1 MKTKLFINNLEVFAN
16 HGLFEEENRLGQKF
30 IFIIECELDY
40 KKALFSD
47 EMTDSISYADIANVV
62 VETATSNTYNL
73 LERLAGEI
81 LKNIFE
87 KFPQIKNVKLEIN
100 KPAAPIKY
108 HFEQCGVVVETS
120 REGFGL

>member
-1 MKTKLFINNLEVFAN
+1 M
-16 HGLFEEENRLGQKF
+16 
-30 IFIIECELDY
+30 
-40 KKALFSD
+40 
-47 EMTDSISYADIANVV
+47 
-62 VETATSNTYNL
+62 
-73 LERLAGEI
+73 

-87 KFPQIKNVKLEIN
+87 KFPQIENVKLEIN

>member
-30 IFIIECELDY
+30 IF
-40 KKALFSD
+40 
-47 EMTDSISYADIANVV
+47 
-62 VETATSNTYNL
+62 
-73 LERLAGEI
+73 
-81 LKNIFE
+81 E
-87 KFPQIKNVKLEIN
+87 KFPQIENVKLEIN

>member
-30 IFIIECELDY
+30 IFSIEFELDY
-40 KKALFSD
+40 KNDLLSD
-47 EMTDSISYADIANVV
+47 VMTDSISYADIADVV

-81 LKNIFE
+81 LKKIFE
-87 KFPQIKNVKLEIN
+87 KFPQIENVKLEIN

-108 HFEQCGVVVETS
+108 HFEQCGVVVETT
-120 REGFGL
+120 REGFEL